1 MVLQRLKT
9 LREIMRKENIDYY
22 LITNQDP
29 HHSEYTSEFFH
40 YRTLF
45 SGFTGSNGTLL
56 VGLEDAYLWTDGR
69 YFIQAEKEL
78 AGTGIFLMRMGE
90 RNVPT
95 IGGFLAERSCDITL
109 GFDGMTV
116 FGKYAGNLREVFEK
130 ENQKRGNNYELIFS
144 QDRNLPAEVI
154 NSLEPGS
161 ISSFRAGRWFVLNR
175 NLRGQETKDKIN
187 SVREYLKKHHADF
200 YLSAALDKNMWLLN
214 MRGCDIKRNP
224 VGYSYLY
231 IGLDRVLVFC
241 YEDALGEKEKE
252 YLKQQHIEYIKY
264 EDFTQNLILL
274 SEGRTA
280 VVTREDINC
289 LTEAMIEKHAKKV
302 MDSDCGISLAKA
314 CKTKQEIKNMR
325 KIFELDSACV
335 CKFLYWLSVQDVGKI
350 SEYEA
355 ALKMDE
361 IRLSQKECFDLSFDT
376 IAAYGPNA
384 AMMHY
389 EATKNESSMLKPQG
403 MFLLDSGGQYYGGTT
418 DVTRTVAL
426 GKVSEKMQKDFTLAL
441 KGMISLSKAV
451 FMKGTKGECL
461 DILAREPLWRNHS
474 DYKCGTG
481 HGIGYMLSVHETPP
495 GIRPLRGNNPATE
508 AFLPGM
514 VVSNE
519 PGVYKENRYG
529 IRIENILLCKE
540 LFSNEDGD
548 FYGFETLTLVPI
560 DHRLID
566 ERLLMEEEKEW
577 LYEYHQNV
585 YKRISPYL
593 NEAEQEW
600 LKTETA
606 FERQNR

>member
-1 MVLQRLKT
+1 MILQRLKL
-9 LREIMRKENIDYY
+9 LREMMRKENIDYY

-56 VGLEDAYLWTDGR
+56 VGLDDAYLWTDGR

-78 AGTGIFLMRMGE
+78 AGTNILLMRMGE

-95 IGGFLAERSCDITL
+95 IGEFLAERSIDITL
-109 GFDGMTV
+109 GFDGMTT
-116 FGKYAGNLREVFEK
+116 FGKYVRNLKDSFSK
-130 ENQKRGNNYELIFS
+130 ENQKRGNDYELTFS
-144 QDRNLPAEVI
+144 QKRNLPKEVV
-154 NSLEPGS
+154 NRLEPKRCP
-161 ISSFRAGRWFVLNR
+161 SFRAGRWFVLNK
-175 NLRGQETKDKIN
+175 NLRGQETKEKIDL
-187 SVREYLKKHHADF
+187 VRDYLQKQHADF

-231 IGLDRVLVFC
+231 IGLNRVILFC
-241 YEDALGEKEKE
+241 YENALGTKEKE
-252 YLKQQHIEYIKY
+252 YLKQQHIEYMKY
-264 EDFTQNLILL
+264 EDFTEKLVTL
-274 SEGRTA
+274 SKGLTA
-280 VVTREDINC
+280 VVTSEDMNCFTEDI
-289 LTEAMIEKHAKKV
+289 IEEHSKKV
-302 MDSDCGISLAKA
+302 IDSDCGISLAKA
-314 CKTKQEIKNMR
+314 CKTKQEIKNMK
-325 KIFELDSACV
+325 KIYEIDSACV
-335 CKFLYWLSVQDVGKI
+335 CKFLYWLYVSDVRNI

-361 IRLSQKECFDLSFDT
+361 IRLLQKECFDLSFDT

-389 EATKNESSMLKPQG
+389 EATAEQYCMLKPQG
-403 MFLLDSGGQYYGGTT
+403 MFLIDSGGQYYGGTT

-426 GKVSEKMQKDFTLAL
+426 GKVSEKMKKDFTLAL
-441 KGMISLSKAV
+441 KGMISLSNAV
-451 FMKGTKGECL
+451 FMKGTKGANL
-461 DILAREPLWRNHS
+461 DILAREPLWRNYS

-481 HGIGYMLSVHETPP
+481 HGIGYMLGVHETPP
-495 GIRPLRGNNPATE
+495 GIRPLRGNNQSDA
-508 AFLPGM
+508 AILPGM

-519 PGVYKENRYG
+519 PGVYKENQYG

-560 DHRLID
+560 DLRLVD
-566 ERLLMEEEKEW
+566 ESLLNKEEKDW
-577 LYEYHQNV
+577 LFKYHQNV
-585 YKRISPYL
+585 YKIIAPYL
-593 NEAEQEW
+593 NEKEREW
-600 LKTETA
+600 LKHETGK
-606 FERQNR
+606 EL

>member
-1 MVLQRLKT
+1 MILQRLKL
-9 LREIMRKENIDYY
+9 LREMMRKENIDYY

-56 VGLEDAYLWTDGR
+56 VGLDEAYLWTDGR

-78 AGTGIFLMRMGE
+78 AGTNILLMRMGE

-95 IGGFLAERSCDITL
+95 IGEFLAERSIDITL
-109 GFDGMTV
+109 GFDGMTT
-116 FGKYAGNLREVFEK
+116 FGKYVRNLKDIFAK
-130 ENQKRGNNYELIFS
+130 ENQKRGNDYELTFS
-144 QDRNLPAEVI
+144 QKRNLPMEVV
-154 NSLEPGS
+154 NRLEPERCP
-161 ISSFRAGRWFVLNR
+161 SFRAGRWFVLNK
-175 NLRGQETKDKIN
+175 NLRGQETKDKIDL
-187 SVREYLKKHHADF
+187 VRDYLQKQHADF

-231 IGLDRVLVFC
+231 IGLNRVILFC
-241 YEDALGEKEKE
+241 YENALGTKEKE
-252 YLKQQHIEYIKY
+252 YLKQQHIEYMKY
-264 EDFTQNLILL
+264 EDFTEKLVTL
-274 SEGRTA
+274 SKGLTA
-280 VVTREDINC
+280 VITSEDMNC
-289 LTEAMIEKHAKKV
+289 FTEGIIEEHSKKV
-302 MDSDCGISLAKA
+302 IDSDCGISLAKA
-314 CKTKQEIKNMR
+314 CKTKQEIKNMK
-325 KIFELDSACV
+325 KIYEIDSACV
-335 CKFLYWLSVQDVGKI
+335 CKFLYWLYVSDVRNI

-389 EATKNESSMLKPQG
+389 EATAEQYCMLKPQG
-403 MFLLDSGGQYYGGTT
+403 MFLIDSGGQYYGGTT

-426 GKVSEKMQKDFTLAL
+426 GKVSEKMKKDFTLAL
-441 KGMISLSKAV
+441 KGMISLSNAV
-451 FMKGTKGECL
+451 FMKGTKGANL
-461 DILAREPLWRNHS
+461 DILAREPLWRNYS

-481 HGIGYMLSVHETPP
+481 HGIGYMLGVHETPP
-495 GIRPLRGNNPATE
+495 GIRPLRGNNQSDA
-508 AFLPGM
+508 AILPGM

-519 PGVYKENRYG
+519 PGVYKENQYG

-560 DHRLID
+560 DLRLVD
-566 ERLLMEEEKEW
+566 ESLLNTEEKDW
-577 LYEYHQNV
+577 LFKYHQNV
-585 YKRISPYL
+585 YKIIAPYL
-593 NEAEQEW
+593 NEKEREW
-600 LKTETA
+600 LKHETGK
-606 FERQNR
+606 EL